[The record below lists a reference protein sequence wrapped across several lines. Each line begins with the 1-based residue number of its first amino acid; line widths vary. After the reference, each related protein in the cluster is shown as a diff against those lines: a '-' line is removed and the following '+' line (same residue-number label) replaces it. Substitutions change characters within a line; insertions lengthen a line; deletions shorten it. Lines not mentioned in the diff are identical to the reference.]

1 MVWLWYS
8 FIITASYG
16 GELRAF
22 LLKPKLNSP
31 INSYKDVVDSGL
43 PWKVADYD
51 DGVWEFLA
59 YLNDIDG
66 IQEFVRDKHDVQY
79 KDFPFEYVSKTLFC
93 TIFKQGWVTLSKKL
107 PVHSVKKHSVKNH
120 SGWHSAKV
128 FYLPEVTL
136 SKRTGVVMVSK
147 ILFYLRI
154 NKLTTKANQN
164 EGLALAHPNLYPYGI
179 SFSYSLQSVIAFS
192 AFLFKKIHCLTF
204 EH

>member
-43 PWKVADYD
+43 PWKVADYA

-79 KDFPFEYVSKTLFC
+79 KDFPFEYVSKTLIR

-120 SGWHSAKV
+120 SGWHSVKV

-147 ILFYLRI
+147 ILFYLCI
-154 NKLTTKANQN
+154 NNLTTKASQN
-164 EGLALAHPNLYPYGI
+164 EGLALAHPNL
-179 SFSYSLQSVIAFS
+179 
-192 AFLFKKIHCLTF
+192 
-204 EH
+204 

>member
-43 PWKVADYD
+43 PWKVADYA

-79 KDFPFEYVSKTLFC
+79 KDFPFEYVSKTLFSYHLQTGMSHIGKKNC
-93 TIFKQGWVTLSKKL
+93 LTTVSKNTLI
-107 PVHSVKKHSVKNH
+107 NH
-120 SGWHSAKV
+120 S
-128 FYLPEVTL
+128 
-136 SKRTGVVMVSK
+136 
-147 ILFYLRI
+147 
-154 NKLTTKANQN
+154 
-164 EGLALAHPNLYPYGI
+164 
-179 SFSYSLQSVIAFS
+179 
-192 AFLFKKIHCLTF
+192 C
-204 EH
+204 